1 MTSDAVEA
9 LSSHWLRFLSA
20 TSGALRKVLVC
31 DLDNT
36 LWKGIVG
43 EDGFDGIELAATGAG
58 GAHRDLQRAIL
69 DLYYR
74 GIILAVCSKNNH
86 AEAWEVIER
95 HPDMLLRPEH
105 FAAVRINWL
114 DKNVNLTSIAAELNV
129 GIESLVFLDDN
140 PHEQHLVRQTLPQIR
155 VLDVGSDA
163 YEYAAAVRSEPG
175 FERLFLSQEDQSRGR
190 MYAERRLR
198 DEAQQSSEGLES
210 YLHSLNTVVTGVQWG
225 HEVIDRVAQLTQKT
239 NQCNLTTKRYTSSQ
253 IAELHASS
261 HSQVL
266 AYRVSDRFGDSGI
279 VGVSILRFDGDDCE
293 IDSLLLSCRVI
304 GRGIETAMLFDIV
317 QQASFQACR
326 RLIGY
331 YRPTPKNMS
340 CADFYET
347 HGFRNV
353 SGAWIL
359 NLAEKVPFHLPS
371 WIMLQ
376 PGQSRSKNLS

>member
-1 MTSDAVEA
+1 
-9 LSSHWLRFLSA
+9 
-20 TSGALRKVLVC
+20 
-31 DLDNT
+31 
-36 LWKGIVG
+36 
-43 EDGFDGIELAATGAG
+43 
-58 GAHRDLQRAIL
+58 
-69 DLYYR
+69 
-74 GIILAVCSKNNH
+74 
-86 AEAWEVIER
+86 
-95 HPDMLLRPEH
+95 
-105 FAAVRINWL
+105 
-114 DKNVNLTSIAAELNV
+114 
-129 GIESLVFLDDN
+129 
-140 PHEQHLVRQTLPQIR
+140 
-155 VLDVGSDA
+155 
-163 YEYAAAVRSEPG
+163 
-175 FERLFLSQEDQSRGR
+175 
-190 MYAERRLR
+190 
-198 DEAQQSSEGLES
+198 
-210 YLHSLNTVVTGVQWG
+210 VTGVQWG